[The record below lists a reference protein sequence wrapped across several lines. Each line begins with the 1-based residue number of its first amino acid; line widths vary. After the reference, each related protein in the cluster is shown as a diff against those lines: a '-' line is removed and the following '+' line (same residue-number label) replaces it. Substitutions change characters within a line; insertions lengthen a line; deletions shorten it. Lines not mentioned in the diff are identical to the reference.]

1 MEEAWLARF
10 TGDHESV
17 HLQMFPEAPHAWG
30 NDDLIKKWDRI
41 RDLRRVVTGALEIK
55 RKDKVIGASLEARP
69 VLFVSPEDAALLEGT
84 DLGEI
89 AITSHAMVS
98 THPAP
103 ADAFRLAGLPGVAA
117 VFHHAEGDK
126 SARGWMILPGLGT
139 NATYP
144 DLCNRCIDVVQ
155 SLDGSAG

>member
-1 MEEAWLARF
+1 M
-10 TGDHESV
+10 
-17 HLQMFPEAPHAWG
+17 
-30 NDDLIKKWDRI
+30 
-41 RDLRRVVTGALEIK
+41 
-55 RKDKVIGASLEARP
+55 
-69 VLFVSPEDAALLEGT
+69 FVSSAALADSTGERRPGDRAPTATDVISGLYAFSRFQQGLLEGT

-98 THPAP
+98 THSAP
-103 ADAFRLAGLPGVAA
+103 ADAFRLAEFPGVAA

-126 SARGWMILPGLGT
+126 CARCWMILPEVGH